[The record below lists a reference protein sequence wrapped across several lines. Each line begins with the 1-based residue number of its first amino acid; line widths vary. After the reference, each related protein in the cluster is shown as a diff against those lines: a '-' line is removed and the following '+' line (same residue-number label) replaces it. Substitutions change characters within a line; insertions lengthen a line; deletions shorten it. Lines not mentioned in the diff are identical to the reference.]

1 MTDKTEKEY
10 LTLLTELNK
19 VFSDRTRAAT
29 DDRVILRAAVCAY
42 VAVERAR
49 GTTLKSVIQT
59 VEEILREAEQ
69 AAASAT
75 DATERRDDDL
85 AKQLVAWCVEFGGN
99 GGGVFV

>member
-10 LTLLTELNK
+10 RTLLADLNK
-19 VFSDRTRAAT
+19 ALSDRTGTAT
-29 DDRVILRAAVCAY
+29 SDRVILRAAVCAY
-42 VAVERAR
+42 VAAEQAR

-75 DATERRDDDL
+75 DATERRDGDL